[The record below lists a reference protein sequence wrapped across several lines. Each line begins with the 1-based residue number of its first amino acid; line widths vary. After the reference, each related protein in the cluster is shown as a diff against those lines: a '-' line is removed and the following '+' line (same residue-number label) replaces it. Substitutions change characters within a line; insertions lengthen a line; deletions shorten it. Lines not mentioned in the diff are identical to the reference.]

1 MERWVA
7 IRRAVHI
14 LIAITPVYYL
24 LPEELPVADSP
35 RTMVLLVGALIV
47 SALEIARLTLRFR
60 LPGLRPYEERWIASY
75 AWAAA
80 GVLLALWL
88 LPEDIASASIVSMAV
103 ADPLIGELRG
113 RGFGVWHTL
122 VLPIAAGL
130 LLCAIVY
137 FLFDSRSSLEILVL
151 SAVGAVAA
159 VAVERKKCRLLDDD
173 FLMIVV
179 PGAIVAALAWAF
191 WS

>member
-7 IRRAVHI
+7 IRRAVHV
-14 LIAITPVYYL
+14 LIAVTPVYYL
-24 LPEELPVADSP
+24 LPEELPAMDSP
-35 RTMVLLVGALIV
+35 RTIVLLVGALLV
-47 SALEIARLTLRFR
+47 VALEIARLTLGFR
-60 LPGLRPYEERWIASY
+60 LPGLRPYEDRWIASY

-88 LPEDIASASIVSMAV
+88 LPKDIASASIVSMAV

-113 RGFGVWHTL
+113 RGFGAWHTL
-122 VLPIAAGL
+122 ALPIAVCL
-130 LLCAIVY
+130 LLCATVY
-137 FLFDSRSSLEILVL
+137 SLFDSRGSLEILVL
-151 SAVGAVAA
+151 SAVGALAA
-159 VAVERKKCRLLDDD
+159 VAVERKKSRLLDDD

-179 PGAIVAALAWAF
+179 PGTIVAALAWTV